1 MRKFYP
7 SQIIKKFPEGVNI
20 FRKGKNYGV
29 RIFNQTGNTATG
41 GYDLISMIRFY
52 EDEKTGV
59 VHQQYRSERVKTKE
73 GMKTNYLKD
82 LISFPRAQADEV
94 ARAILLMAHGN
105 EKVAEVKEE
114 IKRSKDL
121 DALAEEFM

>member
-7 SQIIKKFPEGVNI
+7 SKIVKKYPIGVNI
-20 FRKGKNYGV
+20 PRKGKNYGV
-29 RIFNQTGNTATG
+29 RIFNQVGNTATG

-59 VHQQYRSERVKTKE
+59 VQQQYRSEKVKTKD
-73 GMKTNYLKD
+73 GIKTNYNKD
-82 LISFPRAQADEV
+82 LISFPREQADEV

-105 EKVAEVKEE
+105 DKVGEVKEE
-114 IKRSKDL
+114 IKRGKDL

>member
-7 SQIIKKFPEGVNI
+7 STIIKKFPEGVNI

-29 RIFNQTGNTATG
+29 RIFNQTGNTSQG

-59 VHQQYRSERVKTKE
+59 VQQQYRSERVKTE
-73 GMKTNYLKD
+73 DGPKTNYLKD
-82 LISFPRAQADEV
+82 LISFPREQADEV
-94 ARAILLMAHGN
+94 ARAILMMAHGN
-105 EKVAEVKEE
+105 EKVKEVKEE
-114 IKRSKDL
+114 IKRGKDL
-121 DALAEEFM
+121 DALAEELM

>member
-29 RIFNQTGNTATG
+29 RIFNQTGNTVTG
-41 GYDLISMIRFY
+41 GDDLISMIRFY